1 MSDRPLRILLISTQF
16 PFPPRSGFTTRVYQ
30 LALQLASRHEVTLLS
45 YLDPDGAADLEHVRE
60 AMRVQTVEY
69 RWRTGSGKRLA
80 QLASLASRRPFICR
94 LMYTSKMQAA
104 IDALAAGDGV
114 DVVQVE
120 SSPLCTFRLPATTSV
135 ILDEHNVE
143 YEVFARMHDTERS
156 LARRSFNR
164 LEHSRFRSFEQR
176 WWRRVDGCLVTSE
189 REERI
194 VLAQAPRTPVAV
206 VPNGVDLEYF
216 GPTDSEPE
224 PNTVVFNGVL
234 DYRPNTDAA
243 EYLVDVVWPLV
254 LARCPHA
261 RLTVVGRGDPATLR
275 ALARPGVTL
284 TGEVADVRPFLRD
297 AAVMVVP
304 IRMGGGTRLKV
315 VEGLAMEKAMVST
328 SLGCEGVNVRDGEHL
343 LIADEPP
350 AFADA
355 VVTLFDNRPRAR
367 RLGSA
372 GRERMARDYSWAL
385 AGERQEELYRRVLR
399 NTDGRGER
407 ARITDVAMRTAADA

>member
-1 MSDRPLRILLISTQF
+1 MTERPLRILLISTQF

-30 LALQLASRHEVTLLS
+30 LALELASRHEVTLLS
-45 YLDPDGAADLEHVRE
+45 YVEPDGVADVERVRE
-60 AMRVQTVEY
+60 AMRVETVEY

-80 QLASLASRRPFICR
+80 QLASLASPRPFICR
-94 LMYTSKMQAA
+94 LMHTPKMQAA
-104 IDALAAGDGV
+104 IDALSADDGF

-120 SSPLCTFRLPATTSV
+120 SSPLCTFRLPGNASV
-135 ILDEHNVE
+135 ILDEHNIE
-143 YEVFARMHDTERS
+143 YEVFARMHETECS

-189 REERI
+189 REER
-194 VLAQAPRTPVAV
+194 VVRAHAPRTPVAV

-216 GPTDSEPE
+216 GPSESEPE
-224 PNTVVFNGVL
+224 PQTVVFNGVL
-234 DYRPNTDAA
+234 DYRPNADAA
-243 EYLVDVVWPLV
+243 DYLVDVVWPLI
-254 LARCPHA
+254 LARCPEA
-261 RLTVVGRGDPATLR
+261 RLTIVGRGEPATLR

-297 AAVMVVP
+297 AAVVVVP

-328 SLGCEGVNVRDGEHL
+328 SLGCEGVNVRGAEHL

-350 AFADA
+350 TFADA
-355 VVTLFDNRPRAR
+355 VVTLFGNRPLAR
-367 RLGSA
+367 SLGSA
-372 GRERMARDYSWAL
+372 GRERMEREYSWAL
-385 AGERQEELYRRVLR
+385 AGERQEELYRLVLSGA
-399 NTDGRGER
+399 GRSGESAGMTTR
-407 ARITDVAMRTAADA
+407 AAADA